1 MPTQRDGAP
10 ASEREPLPDP
20 RVTDG
25 TSVTSDTTDG
35 TASANEAESAATAS
49 RPGNFVGEIVFA
61 VLCVAIGILALVVAS
76 QIHVPPT
83 ANTVG
88 PQVFPYIVGGVLSVV
103 GLATLIA
110 VFFGAR
116 GEAEDSED
124 ADATMGT
131 DWLTVAKLVVFF
143 LAHAFLIEYIGWP
156 FAAALLFFGA
166 AWALGATSL
175 WRAAVAGLAMGLVI
189 ELAFGVGLGLSLP
202 AGPLLNWIPIFNG

>member
-1 MPTQRDGAP
+1 MSVQHDGAP
-10 ASEREPLPDP
+10 ATEREP
-20 RVTDG
+20 RTD
-25 TSVTSDTTDG
+25 
-35 TASANEAESAATAS
+35 AARPANTI
-49 RPGNFVGEIVFA
+49 GEIVFA
-61 VLCVAIGILALVVAS
+61 VSCVAIGIVALVVAS
-76 QIHVPPT
+76 QIHVPLT

-88 PQVFPYIVGGVLSVV
+88 PQVFPYIVGGALTLV
-103 GLATLIA
+103 GVATLIA

-124 ADATMGT
+124 ADAAKGT

-143 LAHAFLIEYIGWP
+143 LAHAFLIDYIGWP

-166 AWALGATSL
+166 AWALGAKSL
-175 WRAAVAGLAMGLVI
+175 WRAAVAGVVLGTLI